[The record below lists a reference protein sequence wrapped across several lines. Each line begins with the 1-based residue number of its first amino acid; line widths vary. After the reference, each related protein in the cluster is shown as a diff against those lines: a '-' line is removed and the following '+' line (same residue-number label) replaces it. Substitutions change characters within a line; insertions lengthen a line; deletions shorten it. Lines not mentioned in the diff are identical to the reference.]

1 MVEQAKQTEQEQ
13 QAVEDRKRFNRQINY
28 FIMRYMWQVI
38 RGRSSNDNI
47 YLTFNTS
54 RERYTRIIDT
64 GRVRYGNGEV
74 SGLHQLTGLRQEVFR
89 GDVRFKCPH
98 RESDQKDDITQE
110 QWEELF
116 VWRKEQ
122 RERRRAGETGKEE
135 RNIQK
140 LIYKYLRGVDRNN
153 VDNVDFYR
161 LCYFLKENEPS
172 PVRPMSETVRAINK
186 SISGL
191 TFDLLDKFETGQLRS
206 LQKLLKEKSNLI
218 TGMIIYK
225 EAKTAAKKQK

>member
-13 QAVEDRKRFNRQINY
+13 QAEKERKRFNRQINY

-64 GRVRYGNGEV
+64 GRVRYGTGEV
-74 SGLHQLTGLRQEVFR
+74 SGLHQLTGLRDEVFH

-98 RESDQKDDITQE
+98 RESGQKDDITQE

-122 RERRRAGETGKEE
+122 RERRRAGETGKEQG
-135 RNIQK
+135 NIQK
-140 LIYKYLRGVDRNN
+140 LIYKYLRDVDRNN

-161 LCYFLKENEPS
+161 LCYFLRENEPS

-191 TFDLLDKFETGQLRS
+191 TFDLLDKCEAGQLRS

-218 TGMIIYK
+218 TGMIVYK